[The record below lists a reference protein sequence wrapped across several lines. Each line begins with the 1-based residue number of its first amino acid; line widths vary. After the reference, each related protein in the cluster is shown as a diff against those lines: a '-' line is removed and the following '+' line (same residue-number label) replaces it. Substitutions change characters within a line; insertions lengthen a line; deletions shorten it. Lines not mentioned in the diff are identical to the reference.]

1 MISALVPP
9 GISIAEISGDLKD
22 ASLLPEE
29 ASALGDVSE
38 GRRHEYTLSRTCARR
53 ALSAL
58 GFPASPIL
66 SGSKREPV
74 WPAGIVGS
82 ITHCKDYCA
91 AAVARKEDFATVGID
106 AEIHAELPEGVI
118 NTVALPEEMEQIRA
132 LRTPATGIHWDR
144 ILFSAKESIYKA
156 WYPIEKKW
164 LGFKDVLLTLHPE
177 TQEFQARF
185 LVPGPIVGGRSIAS
199 LNGRHAI
206 ENGIVLTTVTL
217 AAFPALVVPA
227 ASGRHSQTGR

>member
-1 MISALVPP
+1 M
-9 GISIAEISGDLKD
+9 
-22 ASLLPEE
+22 PEE
-29 ASALGDVSE
+29 AAALGHVSE
-38 GRRHEYTLSRTCARR
+38 GRLHEYALSRTCARR

-58 GFPASPIL
+58 GFPTSPIL
-66 SGSKREPV
+66 SGSKREPL

-82 ITHCKDYCA
+82 ITHCKGYCA
-91 AAVARKEDFATVGID
+91 AAVARKVDFATVGID

-118 NTVALPEEMEQIRA
+118 NTVALPEELEQIRA
-132 LRTPATGIHWDR
+132 LRTPARAIHWDR

-185 LVPGPIVGGRSIAS
+185 LVPAPIVGGRSIAS
-199 LNGRHAI
+199 LYGRHAI
-206 ENGIVLTTVTL
+206 ENGIVLTIVTL
-217 AAFPALVVPA
+217 AALTTQAVPA
-227 ASGRHSQTGR
+227 A